1 MNTSIV
7 QNIDLMA
14 EEQLDCPVFSEASG
28 HVLDRFSFWVEGVIL
43 CVFAVAGIIGN
54 SISAIILSGKNM
66 RNSFNLL
73 LIALAIYDNTYLF
86 GSILESFRKRFD
98 MLSDIHILLFPY
110 FLYPV
115 QMIAMTGSILMTVA
129 IALERYVAVHYP
141 INYNLAMNDSRA
153 LKARLCRYLL
163 PVICLSVAMNVTK
176 FFEIEIHYVDM
187 PNSDTNTTI
196 SKPVLN
202 ITEFRMN
209 PTYSIYFNWFRFG
222 SLGVIPFVL
231 LVFFNFRIY
240 MDIRRRR
247 ARKKANRPTLSQMNP
262 TIHATSLSTLNR
274 STPPSRISTPPRS
287 RHPGQIQTTKFMSKP
302 PQKSFSNGHL
312 EINPHGAEV
321 DDVSELNQSMV
332 MSHNRRSGSIP
343 RDDIQGDPDE
353 SQPMTSPHK
362 DMPKNV
368 SFVKLTKSNWKG
380 KVAVVQNTIVA
391 ANDARRRVESNLAA
405 IMMGYVVVFLICHSP
420 RLLLNIHELA
430 IIRKA
435 MACGRSGQKTFPLW
449 SLVVMHLSHLL
460 LVINSAINILIYCYL
475 SSKFRQEGKLLW
487 EKCCRFGKSCTTR
500 PWPE

>member
-1 MNTSIV
+1 MNNSVVQSIDTV
-7 QNIDLMA
+7 A

-28 HVLDRFSFWVEGVIL
+28 HNLDRFSFWVEGVLL

-54 SISAIILSGKNM
+54 TISAVILSGKSM

-153 LKARLCRYLL
+153 LKARLCRYLM
-163 PVICLSVAMNVTK
+163 PVVLLSLVMNVTK
-176 FFEIEIHYVDM
+176 FFEIEIHYIEM
-187 PNSDTNTTI
+187 HNTETNTNV

-202 ITEFRMN
+202 VTDFRMD

-247 ARKKANRPTLSQMNP
+247 ARKKASAPTLSQMNP
-262 TIHATSLSTLNR
+262 TINASSMSTLNR
-274 STPPSRISTPPRS
+274 STPPSRTSTPPKFRQS
-287 RHPGQIQTTKFMSKP
+287 SQTQTTKFIEVP
-302 PQKSFSNGHL
+302 PQKSLSNGHL
-312 EINPHGAEV
+312 EINPQDSQEV
-321 DDVSELNQSMV
+321 EAVACSNKSIMT
-332 MSHNRRSGSIP
+332 SNNRRSASSP
-343 RDDIQGDPDE
+343 RDEIQGGPDE
-353 SQPMTSPHK
+353 SQPMVPPIK
-362 DMPKNV
+362 DLPKNV
-368 SFVKLTKSNWKG
+368 SFVQLTKSNWKG
-380 KVAVVQNTIVA
+380 KATVVQNTIVA

-405 IMMGYVVVFLICHSP
+405 IMMGYVLVFLICHSP
-420 RLLLNIHELA
+420 RILLSIHELA
-430 IIRKA
+430 TIRKA

-460 LVINSAINILIYCYL
+460 LVINSATNILIYCCL
-475 SSKFRQEGKLLW
+475 SSKFRSEGKLLW
-487 EKCCRFGKSCTTR
+487 EKCCRFGKSCQGR
-500 PWPE
+500 A